1 MKIPKILQNSA
12 IYSAI
17 SFLQKG
23 ISFFLLPLYT
33 AYLTPSDYGVL
44 NVITSVTSLLS
55 LLFLVG
61 LQGAGTRFYYKY
73 KDDIEYGKRLWG
85 SLTLFVIINSV
96 VLGSLCIIFHK
107 YLIDPLIGNISFYPY
122 VFVGILYTIASPLY
136 LFYQTYLQARQEGLT
151 YGINSLLNFLVNIG
165 LIIFFVVYLEMGVL
179 GVLFANLLTAVLFFI
194 YVIIAYIPKIKL
206 NLKKDTLGP
215 SLNYSLPLIPHL
227 LAGWSTGMIDRLFL
241 NGMKNESETGL
252 YSVGSQFGSITHTV
266 SAAINSAYVPWF
278 YESYDRG
285 DFERIRTVSIA
296 SIWGLA
302 LISLLISL
310 FSPELLKLMVSPA
323 FREVWTIIPLLAFAY
338 VFQGVYFVYIN
349 TLFLNKT
356 RVVFIVSFSGL
367 VANVVL
373 NLLFIPIFGYI
384 GSAIACFLSF
394 FMKSFVA
401 LLLSRR
407 AVPELHFHH
416 FKMFLIVFA
425 TFAITFLNYPLSSI
439 SSFISLGVKIM
450 VMGFLFAALYWR
462 YRALITDMV
471 ALLKKR

>member
-73 KDDIEYGKRLWG
+73 KEDVEYGKRLWG
-85 SLTLFVIINSV
+85 ALTLFVIINAI
-96 VLGSLCIIFHK
+96 VLGTLCIIFHK
-107 YLIDPLIGNISFYPY
+107 FLIDPLIGNISFYPY
-122 VFVGILYTIASPLY
+122 VLVGILYTIVSPVY
-136 LFYQTYLQARQEGLT
+136 LFYQTYLQTRQEGMT

-165 LIIFFVVYLEMGVL
+165 LIIIFVVYFEMGVL
-179 GVLFANLLTAVLFFI
+179 GVLFANLLTAILFFI
-194 YVIIAYIPKIKL
+194 YVVIAYIPKIKL
-206 NLKKDTLGP
+206 NLRKDTLGP

-241 NGMKNESETGL
+241 NGMRNESEAGL

-278 YESYDRG
+278 YEAYDKGNYDR
-285 DFERIRTVSIA
+285 IRSVSIV
-296 SIWGLA
+296 SIWVLA
-302 LISLLISL
+302 IISMIISL

-323 FREVWTIIPLLAFAY
+323 FRGVWTIIPFLAFAY
-338 VFQGVYFVYIN
+338 VFQGVYNVYIN

-356 RVVFIVSFSGL
+356 KVVFIVSFSGL

-373 NLLFIPIFGYI
+373 NILFIPIWGFL

-407 AVPELHFHH
+407 AVPELHFPH
-416 FKMFLIVFA
+416 FKFYLIVFV
-425 TFAITFLNYPLSSI
+425 TFVLTFLSYPLSNTSLI
-439 SSFISLGVKIM
+439 ISLCFKMLVTCVVLG
-450 VMGFLFAALYWR
+450 ALYWH
-462 YRALITDMV
+462 YRSLFKELFAQLT
-471 ALLKKR
+471 KK